1 VKVFVSFSFSQADH
15 ESDGVLC
22 LHIALARGG
31 QDSMMESGFHEGI
44 ISIMLV
50 IFSISNLRL
59 GNPASNPR
67 MCEHVVYIN

>member
-1 VKVFVSFSFSQADH
+1 M
-15 ESDGVLC
+15 E
-22 LHIALARGG
+22 
-31 QDSMMESGFHEGI
+31 ESGFHEGI
-44 ISIMLV
+44 MSIMLV